1 MNGGEPERAYSFFR
15 CPNGTVAFDAVFAG
29 GAMYQLDQ
37 HGMCPLCG
45 TPVAEHESFTLRARP
60 TAFPGEEAA

>member
-1 MNGGEPERAYSFFR
+1 MNGGEPERAYCFFR
-15 CPNGTVAFDAVFAG
+15 CPNGTWHSTPCSRG
-29 GAMYQLDQ
+29 CMYQLDQ

-60 TAFPGEEAA
+60 TALPGEEAA